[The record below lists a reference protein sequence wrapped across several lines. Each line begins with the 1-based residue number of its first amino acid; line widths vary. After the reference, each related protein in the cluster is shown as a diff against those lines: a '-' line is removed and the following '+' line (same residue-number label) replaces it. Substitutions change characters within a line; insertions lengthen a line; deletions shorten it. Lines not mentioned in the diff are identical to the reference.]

1 MCISAQY
8 YVSRLQSPLSLN
20 WLRRL
25 CGLRERLEIRPR
37 RGYVVD
43 TVIVVVVVAAIV
55 RDATVAGGRCVG
67 VEAGVRVRQDRR
79 QRRPLDDLL
88 RDSFHRRGRSTP
100 RRDTFSASLPSS
112 ELGSGE
118 LAAISRRGHYG
129 VMLLRVT
136 FCLVL
141 QLVLSAE
148 VLWVTV
154 RYSRPSDTV
163 RRGRRGRRN
172 MCANDSWPRAKKL
185 LDACSRERKNVQ
197 FGEEKNRAV

>member
-37 RGYVVD
+37 RRGYVVD

-55 RDATVAGGRCVG
+55 RYATVAGGRCVG

-88 RDSFHRRGRSTP
+88 RDRFHRRGRSDP

-118 LAAISRRGHYG
+118 LAAISRRGHDG

-136 FCLVL
+136 LGLFYNLFLARRFYGLRYVIL
-141 QLVLSAE
+141 AR
-148 VLWVTV
+148 VTLFGEDDGGEEICV
-154 RYSRPSDTV
+154 PMIHGH
-163 RRGRRGRRN
+163 GRR
-172 MCANDSWPRAKKL
+172 SY
-185 LDACSRERKNVQ
+185 
-197 FGEEKNRAV
+197 